1 MKQIPWQRILLI
13 FGFFLIVALGYFTP
27 AHFEGR
33 TLFQADVAGVSGN
46 GSDVQASDETSYW
59 TNSLCG

>member
-13 FGFFLIVALGYFTP
+13 FGFFLIVAIGYFTP

-33 TLFQADVAGVSGN
+33 T
-46 GSDVQASDETSYW
+46 
-59 TNSLCG
+59 